1 MCDCT
6 AVIVVVLTL
15 GWPYKVS
22 TASQQNLF
30 DHFPSKVN
38 INGIEEPDMYH
49 CLSLIYWILE
59 SIPNHWILLPTIAF
73 NQMISSLPA
82 CRVVGRISHD
92 TAGCTWD
99 LVQGKDYSI
108 WQLLNVLGFSSD
120 SWLSLSKIWGLPN
133 ADEAVKNPH
142 IAWDLQAHQYLDLLF
157 QVCRPWTGCNGF

>member
-30 DHFPSKVN
+30 DHFPNKVN

-59 SIPNHWILLPTIAF
+59 SIPNHWISLPTIAF

-82 CRVVGRISHD
+82 CRVGRISHD
-92 TAGCTWD
+92 NAGCTGD

-108 WQLLNVLGFSSD
+108 WQLKWFLTQSEWVRYEVSQTQMKL
-120 SWLSLSKIWGLPN
+120 WKIP
-133 ADEAVKNPH
+133 
-142 IAWDLQAHQYLDLLF
+142 
-157 QVCRPWTGCNGF
+157 T